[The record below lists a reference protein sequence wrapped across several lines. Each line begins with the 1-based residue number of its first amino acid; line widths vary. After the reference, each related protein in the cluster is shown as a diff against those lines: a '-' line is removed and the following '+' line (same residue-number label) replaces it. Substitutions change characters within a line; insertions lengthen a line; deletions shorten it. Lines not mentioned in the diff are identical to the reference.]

1 VAGAPLTE
9 LALVPRRRVDASP
22 GRFRYL
28 DQVRPVLREGQVGGE
43 PSCYQVGR
51 LSWDFVPR
59 RTDSPVRAIVG
70 AQLIRPSD
78 QRPYRR
84 FASGEAPCLQ
94 DAAVYSR
101 SPTTCAVGCAI
112 PSLSRA
118 RRTFVRR
125 GVLRACGSFRLPSSE
140 PLRALFNFLPD
151 AVHWLLSPVLPKLP
165 LK

>member
-1 VAGAPLTE
+1 VPLTE
-9 LALVPRRRVDASP
+9 LALVPRRRVDAAP

-28 DQVRPVLREGQVGGE
+28 ERVRPVLREGQVGGG

-51 LSWDFVPR
+51 LSWDSVPR

-70 AQLIRPSD
+70 AELIRPSD
-78 QRPYRR
+78 RRPYRR

-94 DAAVYSR
+94 DAAVCSR
-101 SPTTCAVGCAI
+101 SLTTCAVSCAI

-140 PLRALFNFLPD
+140 PLRGSVHLPV
-151 AVHWLLSPVLPKLP
+151 APNSLLLPASFFYY
-165 LK
+165 